1 MDGLIDA
8 IDKRIIRTVGTLKV
22 QNVVT
27 ETQDAMKVVNSIR
40 DEANV

>member
-1 MDGLIDA
+1 MDNKIRLI
-8 IDKRIIRTVGTLKV
+8 KV

-27 ETQDAMKVVNSIR
+27 ETQDAMNVVNSIR